1 MEVKLIS
8 WTKDPIG
15 TVAKAA
21 SMCYA
26 SEPSRDVVRGCI
38 KSGHTSVLEMANYT
52 FEIRGVSRSCYDGET
67 EILTRDGWKLFKD
80 LSDDEVVA
88 TLNKCGE
95 VEWHK
100 INERI
105 SYNYSGKMH
114 KYKSQNVDLFVT
126 ENHNMFYRKQ
136 DSILKRQDYSTFLTP
151 SNEITCN
158 KIVFDKRF
166 NLINDKL
173 NDTVTIHGYSYE
185 KKNNCGGHYTK
196 TLSDIQ
202 INRTLFLKFLAWY
215 LSDGST
221 YYFEKE
227 NKYVI
232 SISQA
237 ETERNIKNNTV
248 NDIKNI
254 IHEMGF
260 NCRYDGHN
268 IKFTNR
274 VLGKF
279 LKQLGKSYD
288 KYIPYDI
295 FSFFDKESAKIFI
308 DEYFRGDGSIDKNGC
323 GKLYTSSKVLRDQLY
338 TLCFMAGYTCSYMS
352 RGTIGDKV
360 IIKGVEC
367 TQNHIQYVLN
377 VSMGKRNSCPYIQI
391 SDHRSEIYVNNFPV
405 YCVEVPN
412 HIIFVRRNGKAVWCG
427 NCLAQLTRHRHASYA
442 VESQRYVKYDDVDW
456 VTTGLPFVLSPV
468 IEQQADVSLEAYKDM
483 VANKHK
489 AEDARA
495 VLPNCM
501 PTNLVMTMN
510 LRAMM
515 NFMHERLCSLAQT
528 EIRILATEMKKC
540 VIACPDH
547 TEEDADIIKS
557 ILVSKC
563 QAREIPYCTERKWCG
578 RVPNVETVKR
588 LIADGHQFQNT
599 IETFASGKEFKELED
614 TIKLFYEKFQKNS

>member
-26 SEPSRDVVRGCI
+26 SEPSREVVKGCI

-52 FEIRGVSRSCYDGET
+52 FEIRGISRSC
-67 EILTRDGWKLFKD
+67 
-80 LSDDEVVA
+80 A
-88 TLNKCGE
+88 
-95 VEWHK
+95 
-100 INERI
+100 
-105 SYNYSGKMH
+105 M
-114 KYKSQNVDLFVT
+114 
-126 ENHNMFYRKQ
+126 
-136 DSILKRQDYSTFLTP
+136 
-151 SNEITCN
+151 
-158 KIVFDKRF
+158 
-166 NLINDKL
+166 
-173 NDTVTIHGYSYE
+173 
-185 KKNNCGGHYTK
+185 
-196 TLSDIQ
+196 
-202 INRTLFLKFLAWY
+202 
-215 LSDGST
+215 
-221 YYFEKE
+221 
-227 NKYVI
+227 
-232 SISQA
+232 
-237 ETERNIKNNTV
+237 
-248 NDIKNI
+248 
-254 IHEMGF
+254 
-260 NCRYDGHN
+260 
-268 IKFTNR
+268 
-274 VLGKF
+274 
-279 LKQLGKSYD
+279 
-288 KYIPYDI
+288 
-295 FSFFDKESAKIFI
+295 
-308 DEYFRGDGSIDKNGC
+308 
-323 GKLYTSSKVLRDQLY
+323 
-338 TLCFMAGYTCSYMS
+338 
-352 RGTIGDKV
+352 
-360 IIKGVEC
+360 
-367 TQNHIQYVLN
+367 
-377 VSMGKRNSCPYIQI
+377 
-391 SDHRSEIYVNNFPV
+391 
-405 YCVEVPN
+405 
-412 HIIFVRRNGKAVWCG
+412 
-427 NCLAQLTRHRHASYA
+427 QLTRHRHASYA

-557 ILVSKC
+557 ILVAKC

-588 LIADGHQFQNT
+588 LIADGHQLQNT
-599 IETFASGKEFKELED
+599 IEVFASGKEFKELED